1 MDGICN
7 FHVIG
12 DVVCNIE
19 FAISSNGIAFGQG
32 LLIEFLEFCANLLQH
47 FITGSKDMGSFA
59 VERSEKIPGLMVVVF
74 MEEFVNLMSK
84 FFHAILAILIEA
96 AADGVMEGS

>member
-1 MDGICN
+1 
-7 FHVIG
+7 
-12 DVVCNIE
+12 
-19 FAISSNGIAFGQG
+19 
-32 LLIEFLEFCANLLQH
+32 
-47 FITGSKDMGSFA
+47 MGSFA